1 MRLRA
6 TTPDQLA
13 AVLRGQRQAL
23 GLTQKE
29 AGAQVGLLQKTVS
42 ALETDPSGS
51 SLASLYK
58 LLSALKLDLVLEPRN
73 AGPSDPNG
81 SGPEW

>member
-23 GLTQKE
+23 GLTQTE
-29 AGAQVGLLQKTVS
+29 AGAGVGLLQKTVS

-58 LLSALKLDLVLEPRN
+58 LLSALKLDLVLEPRDAEA
-73 AGPSDPNG
+73 AGPANPR
-81 SGPEW
+81 PEW

>member
-29 AGAQVGLLQKTVS
+29 AGAQVGLFQKTIS

-58 LLSALKLDLVLEPRN
+58 LLSALKLDLVLEPRE
-73 AGPSDPNG
+73 AKPSDTDIPR
-81 SGPEW
+81 PEW